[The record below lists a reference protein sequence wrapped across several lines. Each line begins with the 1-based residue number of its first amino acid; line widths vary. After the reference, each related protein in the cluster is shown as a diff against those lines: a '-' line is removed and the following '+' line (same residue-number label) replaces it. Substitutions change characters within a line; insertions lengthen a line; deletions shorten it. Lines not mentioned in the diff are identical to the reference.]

1 MIIISYASRDMA
13 MGQHSSPALLALP
26 LGISELGTLGHMKG
40 HVPIIEPTSSLAS
53 VSSSCLL
60 VAAIASDFQ
69 LGIWA
74 GLLRIFETGNV
85 LGQSRKWKRKAGFA
99 TIDGGGCAVIH
110 GPALPKEKKQKRGC
124 RNNKN
129 GYGGGMD
136 STVGSKNGSTESAD
150 NCLPRLPVKRHVAE
164 PGTSF
169 HIGYTGPSTAP
180 RAKPCRRLT
189 FAHLLCL
196 INQKTETYH
205 DFVF

>member
-1 MIIISYASRDMA
+1 
-13 MGQHSSPALLALP
+13 
-26 LGISELGTLGHMKG
+26 MKG

-110 GPALPKEKKQKRGC
+110 GAKQCARQLLYHKIMMKNLFSPLLLFSCENYRKRG
-124 RNNKN
+124 
-129 GYGGGMD
+129 
-136 STVGSKNGSTESAD
+136 
-150 NCLPRLPVKRHVAE
+150 
-164 PGTSF
+164 
-169 HIGYTGPSTAP
+169 
-180 RAKPCRRLT
+180 
-189 FAHLLCL
+189 
-196 INQKTETYH
+196 
-205 DFVF
+205 